1 MILDNNSDV
10 DRSSARVRC
19 GYSSAVSVDWPDVER
34 ALCRIPHVTRAH
46 VVPDDDDHVL
56 ELHVVAT
63 PGKHPKQVVRDV
75 QTLARAA
82 FGVDVDRHVVSVV
95 QLEDEQLMS
104 EPEQRT
110 SPPADG
116 FGESAANGSALSRTA
131 LSGMS
136 LQSLQGTSSI
146 SVVLVHDD
154 RRATGASRRSTT
166 AVGLH
171 RMAAEATLD
180 ALAELHPGMPGSD
193 VDGVEVRP
201 LGANRVAIVSVASRT
216 SASDD
221 VLIGTATVRA
231 AGELDAV
238 ARAVLDAV
246 NRRLR
251 A

>member
-1 MILDNNSDV
+1 MGVANEQGHPT
-10 DRSSARVRC
+10 SSLS
-19 GYSSAVSVDWPDVER
+19 GYASAVSVDWPEVER
-34 ALCRIPHVTRAH
+34 ALCRIPHVTCAR
-46 VVPDDDDHVL
+46 VVPDDRDEVL
-56 ELHVVAT
+56 ELHIVAT
-63 PGKHPKQVVRDV
+63 PDKHPKQVVRDV

-95 QLEDEQLMS
+95 QLAENTTGPSGAADEPS
-104 EPEQRT
+104 V
-110 SPPADG
+110 SPPEEPDA
-116 FGESAANGSALSRTA
+116 SRGSVEGRTA
-131 LSGMS
+131 LSGMT
-136 LQSLQGTSSI
+136 LQSMQGTSSV
-146 SVVLVHDD
+146 SVVLARDG

-171 RMAAEATLD
+171 RMAAEATLA
-180 ALAELHPGMPGSD
+180 ALTELHAEMPASD

-201 LGANRVAIVSVASRT
+201 LGTNRVALVSVASRT
-216 SASDD
+216 TAFDD

>member
-1 MILDNNSDV
+1 MSI
-10 DRSSARVRC
+10 
-19 GYSSAVSVDWPDVER
+19 DWPDVER

-46 VVPDDDDHVL
+46 VVPDDRDEVL
-56 ELHVVAT
+56 ELHIVAV

-95 QLEDEQLMS
+95 QLEEEGADQS
-104 EPEQRT
+104 G
-110 SPPADG
+110 SPAEGAPAEHDVVG
-116 FGESAANGSALSRTA
+116 GPVEGRTA
-131 LSGMS
+131 LSGMT
-136 LQSLQGTSSI
+136 LQSMQGTSSVT
-146 SVVLVHDD
+146 VVLVRDE

-166 AVGLH
+166 AAGLH
-171 RMAAEATLD
+171 RMTAEATLG
-180 ALAELHPGMPGSD
+180 ALTELHPDMPASD
-193 VDGVEVRP
+193 VDGVEVRR
-201 LGANRVAIVSVASRT
+201 LGANRVALVSVASRT
-216 SASDD
+216 SAFDD

-251 A
+251 AWV

>member
-1 MILDNNSDV
+1 M
-10 DRSSARVRC
+10 
-19 GYSSAVSVDWPDVER
+19 DWPDVER
-34 ALCRIPHVTRAH
+34 ALCRLPHVTRAH
-46 VVPDDDDHVL
+46 VVPDDHDEIL
-56 ELHVVAT
+56 ELHIVAK

-95 QLEDEQLMS
+95 QLEDEQPTS
-104 EPEQRT
+104 ERDVAASAPGQHDG
-110 SPPADG
+110 PAG
-116 FGESAANGSALSRTA
+116 PGEGRTA
-131 LSGMS
+131 LAGMT
-136 LQSLQGTSSI
+136 LQSLQGTSSV
-146 SVVLVHDD
+146 SVVLVHDE

-180 ALAELHPGMPGSD
+180 ALAELHPDMPSSD

-201 LGANRVAIVSVASRT
+201 LGANRVALVSVASRT
-216 SASDD
+216 SATDD

-246 NRRLR
+246 NRRLPV
-251 A
+251 

>member
-1 MILDNNSDV
+1 M
-10 DRSSARVRC
+10 
-19 GYSSAVSVDWPDVER
+19 DWPDVER

-46 VVPDDDDHVL
+46 VVPDDHDEVL
-56 ELHVVAT
+56 ELHIVAT
-63 PGKHPKQVVRDV
+63 PGKHPKQLVRDV
-75 QTLARAA
+75 QTLARAG

-95 QLEDEQLMS
+95 QLEE
-104 EPEQRT
+104 EPTTDQHAT
-110 SPPADG
+110 ADGPPAEHDAG
-116 FGESAANGSALSRTA
+116 GSPAEGRTA
-131 LSGMS
+131 LSGMT
-136 LQSLQGTSSI
+136 LQSLQGTSSV
-146 SVVLVHDD
+146 SVVLVRDE

-171 RMAAEATLD
+171 RMTAEATLA
-180 ALAELHPGMPGSD
+180 ALGELHADMPASD

-201 LGANRVAIVSVASRT
+201 LGANRVALVSVASRT